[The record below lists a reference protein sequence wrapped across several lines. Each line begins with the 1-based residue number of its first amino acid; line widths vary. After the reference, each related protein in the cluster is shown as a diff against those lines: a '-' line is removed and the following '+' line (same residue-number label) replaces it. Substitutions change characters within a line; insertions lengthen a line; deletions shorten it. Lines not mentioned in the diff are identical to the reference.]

1 MEILAACQAIDL
13 RGDKGMGKAT
23 QPVYDI
29 IRSEIT
35 MLEVD
40 RIMHIDIDKVD
51 KIMRSE
57 RLIKAAEAAIGKI
70 L

>member
-23 QPVYDI
+23 QAVYDI
-29 IRSEIT
+29 IRSEIP
-35 MLEVD
+35 MLTED
-40 RIMHIDIDKVD
+40 RIMNVDINKVTE
-51 KIMRSE
+51 IMKSE
-57 RLIKAAEAAIGKI
+57 SLIKAAEEKIGTI